1 MVRIKTNVYSHKRK
15 KRVLKEAKGQF
26 GDRSKRYKEAIKSL
40 IGSRQYAYFDR
51 KKKKGEYRSVWIVRL
66 NAACRE
72 SGITYSRFVSGLKAA
87 NITLDRKVLA
97 DLAVTEPEVFAQILH
112 EPLSI
117 AGTSAE
123 SPMIAGTRMAA
134 IISFH
139 GHRGYCR
146 SAACEYALPGTDLP
160 RKSRINPAISG
171 PLVSRA
177 K

>member
-51 KKKKGEYRSVWIVRL
+51 KKKKSEYRSVWVVRL

-72 SGITYSRFVSGLKAA
+72 SGITYSRFISGLKAA

-97 DLAVTEPEVFAQILH
+97 DLAVTQPEVFAQII
-112 EPLSI
+112 EQ
-117 AGTSAE
+117 
-123 SPMIAGTRMAA
+123 
-134 IISFH
+134 
-139 GHRGYCR
+139 
-146 SAACEYALPGTDLP
+146 
-160 RKSRINPAISG
+160 
-171 PLVSRA
+171 A
-177 K
+177 KVLKPKVATKKAVKKA

>member
-97 DLAVTEPEVFAQILH
+97 DLAITQPEVFALIVEKAKVLK
-112 EPLSI
+112 PKL
-117 AGTSAE
+117 ATKK
-123 SPMIAGTRMAA
+123 AA
-134 IISFH
+134 VKK
-139 GHRGYCR
+139 
-146 SAACEYALPGTDLP
+146 A
-160 RKSRINPAISG
+160 
-171 PLVSRA
+171 
-177 K
+177 

>member
-51 KKKKGEYRSVWIVRL
+51 KKKKGEYRSVWIIRL

-72 SGITYSRFVSGLKAA
+72 SGITYSRFISGLKAA

-97 DLAVTEPEVFAQILH
+97 DLAVTQPEIFAQIVEQAKILK
-112 EPLSI
+112 PKL
-117 AGTSAE
+117 AVKK
-123 SPMIAGTRMAA
+123 AA
-134 IISFH
+134 
-139 GHRGYCR
+139 
-146 SAACEYALPGTDLP
+146 
-160 RKSRINPAISG
+160 
-171 PLVSRA
+171 VA
-177 K
+177 KKA

>member
-51 KKKKGEYRSVWIVRL
+51 KKKKGEYRSVWIIRL

-87 NITLDRKVLA
+87 KITLDRKVLA
-97 DLAVTEPEVFAQILH
+97 DLAVTQPEVFAQIVEQAKILK
-112 EPLSI
+112 PKL
-117 AGTSAE
+117 ATKK
-123 SPMIAGTRMAA
+123 AA
-134 IISFH
+134 VKK
-139 GHRGYCR
+139 
-146 SAACEYALPGTDLP
+146 A
-160 RKSRINPAISG
+160 
-171 PLVSRA
+171 
-177 K
+177 

>member
-51 KKKKGEYRSVWIVRL
+51 KKKKSEYRSLWIIRL

-87 NITLDRKVLA
+87 SITLDRKVLA
-97 DLAVTEPEVFAQILH
+97 DLAVTQPEIFTQ
-112 EPLSI
+112 
-117 AGTSAE
+117 
-123 SPMIAGTRMAA
+123 
-134 IISFH
+134 
-139 GHRGYCR
+139 
-146 SAACEYALPGTDLP
+146 
-160 RKSRINPAISG
+160 
-171 PLVSRA
+171 LVEKA
-177 K
+177 KELKPKVAVKKTVKKA

>member
-51 KKKKGEYRSVWIVRL
+51 KKKKGEYRSLWIIRL

-97 DLAVTEPEVFAQILH
+97 DLAITQPEVFAQIVEQAKILK
-112 EPLSI
+112 PKL
-117 AGTSAE
+117 ATKK
-123 SPMIAGTRMAA
+123 AA
-134 IISFH
+134 VKK
-139 GHRGYCR
+139 
-146 SAACEYALPGTDLP
+146 A
-160 RKSRINPAISG
+160 
-171 PLVSRA
+171 
-177 K
+177 